1 MIIIKT
7 ININEYNPSMGKLI
21 DIENKE
27 VYLKHHVN
35 GAINIE
41 KDTLLYNRDRLLN
54 KDETYYIYCLK
65 GNKSR
70 RVVSILELY
79 GFKVVQVMLNS

>member
-1 MIIIKT
+1 MIIIKA
-7 ININEYNPSMGKLI
+7 ININEYNSSMGKLI
-21 DIENKE
+21 DIESKE

-35 GAINIE
+35 GAINID

-54 KDETYYIYCLK
+54 KDETYYIYCSK

-79 GFKVVQVMLNS
+79 GYKVVQVLLNN

>member
-1 MIIIKT
+1 VIIIKS
-7 ININEYNPSMGKLI
+7 ININEYNSSMGKLI
-21 DIENKE
+21 DIESKE

-35 GAINIE
+35 GAINID

-54 KDETYYIYCLK
+54 KDETYYIYCSK

-79 GFKVVQVMLNS
+79 GYKVVQVLLNN

>member
-7 ININEYNPSMGKLI
+7 ININEYNSSMGKLI
-21 DIENKE
+21 DIESKE

-35 GAINIE
+35 GAINID

-54 KDETYYIYCLK
+54 KDETYYIYCSK

-79 GFKVVQVMLNS
+79 GYKVVQVLLNN

>member
-7 ININEYNPSMGKLI
+7 ININEYNSSMGKLI
-21 DIENKE
+21 DIESKE
-27 VYLKHHVN
+27 IYLKHHVN
-35 GAINIE
+35 GAINID

-54 KDETYYIYCLK
+54 KDETYYIYCSK

-70 RVVSILELY
+70 RVVSMLELY
-79 GFKVVQVMLNS
+79 GYKVVQVLLNN

>member
-1 MIIIKT
+1 
-7 ININEYNPSMGKLI
+7 MGKLI
-21 DIENKE
+21 DIESKE

-35 GAINIE
+35 GAINID

-54 KDETYYIYCLK
+54 KDETYYIYCSK

-79 GFKVVQVMLNS
+79 GYKVVQVLLNN

>member
-7 ININEYNPSMGKLI
+7 ININEYNYSMGKLI
-21 DIENKE
+21 DIESKE

-35 GAINIE
+35 GAINID

-54 KDETYYIYCLK
+54 KDETYYIYCSK

-70 RVVSILELY
+70 RVVSMLELY
-79 GFKVVQVMLNS
+79 GYKVVQVLLNN

>member
-1 MIIIKT
+1 VIIIKA
-7 ININEYNPSMGKLI
+7 ININEYNSSMGKLI
-21 DIENKE
+21 DIESKE

-35 GAINIE
+35 GAINID

-54 KDETYYIYCLK
+54 KDETYYIYCSK
-65 GNKSR
+65 CNKSR

-79 GFKVVQVMLNS
+79 GYKVVQVLLNN

>member
-7 ININEYNPSMGKLI
+7 ININEYNSSMGKLI
-21 DIENKE
+21 DIESKE

-35 GAINIE
+35 GAINID
-41 KDTLLYNRDRLLN
+41 KDTLLYNRERLLN
-54 KDETYYIYCLK
+54 KDETYYIYCSK

-79 GFKVVQVMLNS
+79 GYKVVQVLLNN

>member
-1 MIIIKT
+1 
-7 ININEYNPSMGKLI
+7 MGKLI
-21 DIENKE
+21 DIESKE

-35 GAINIE
+35 GAINID
-41 KDTLLYNRDRLLN
+41 KDTLLYNRERLLN
-54 KDETYYIYCLK
+54 KDETYYIYCSK

-79 GFKVVQVMLNS
+79 GYNVVQVLLNN

>member
-7 ININEYNPSMGKLI
+7 ININDYNPLMGKLI
-21 DIENKE
+21 DVEPKE
-27 VYLKHHVN
+27 IYLKHHIN
-35 GAINIE
+35 GAINID
-41 KDTLLYNRDRLLN
+41 KDTLLYNRDRLLS
-54 KDETYYIYCLK
+54 KDETYYIYCSK

-79 GFKVVQVMLNS
+79 GYNVVQVLLNN

>member
-1 MIIIKT
+1 
-7 ININEYNPSMGKLI
+7 MGRLI
-21 DIENKE
+21 DIESKE

-35 GAINIE
+35 GAINID

-54 KDETYYIYCLK
+54 KDETYYIYCSK

-79 GFKVVQVMLNS
+79 GYKVVQVLLNN

>member
-1 MIIIKT
+1 VIIIKT
-7 ININEYNPSMGKLI
+7 ININEYNSSMGKLI
-21 DIENKE
+21 DIESKE

-35 GAINIE
+35 GAINID

-54 KDETYYIYCLK
+54 KDETYYIYCSK

-79 GFKVVQVMLNS
+79 GYKVVQVLLNN

>member
-1 MIIIKT
+1 VIIIKT
-7 ININEYNPSMGKLI
+7 ININEYNSSMGKLI

-35 GAINIE
+35 GAINID

-54 KDETYYIYCLK
+54 KDETYYIYCSK

-79 GFKVVQVMLNS
+79 GYKVVQVLLNN

>member
-7 ININEYNPSMGKLI
+7 ININEYNSSMGKLI
-21 DIENKE
+21 DIESKE

-35 GAINIE
+35 GAINID

-54 KDETYYIYCLK
+54 KDETYYIYCSK

-70 RVVSILELY
+70 RVVSMLELY
-79 GFKVVQVMLNS
+79 GYKVVQVLLNN

>member
-1 MIIIKT
+1 
-7 ININEYNPSMGKLI
+7 MGKLI
-21 DIENKE
+21 DIESKE

-35 GAINIE
+35 GAINID

-54 KDETYYIYCLK
+54 KDETYYIYCSK

-70 RVVSILELY
+70 RVVSMLELY
-79 GFKVVQVMLNS
+79 GYKVVQVLLNN

>member
-1 MIIIKT
+1 
-7 ININEYNPSMGKLI
+7 MGKLI
-21 DIENKE
+21 DIEKKE

-35 GAINIE
+35 GAINID

-54 KDETYYIYCLK
+54 KDETYYIYCSK

-79 GFKVVQVMLNS
+79 GYKVVQVLLNN

>member
-1 MIIIKT
+1 
-7 ININEYNPSMGKLI
+7 MGKLI
-21 DIENKE
+21 DIESKE

-35 GAINIE
+35 GAINID
-41 KDTLLYNRDRLLN
+41 KDTLLYNRERLLN
-54 KDETYYIYCLK
+54 KDETYYIYCSK

-79 GFKVVQVMLNS
+79 GYKVVQVLLNN